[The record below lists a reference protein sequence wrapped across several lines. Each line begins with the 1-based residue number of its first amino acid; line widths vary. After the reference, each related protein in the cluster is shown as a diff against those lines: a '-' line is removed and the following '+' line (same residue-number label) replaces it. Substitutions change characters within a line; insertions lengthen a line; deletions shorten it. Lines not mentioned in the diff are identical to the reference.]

1 MICSSAMRKFQ
12 SLDRQAKVE
21 NDTMLE
27 TVHQNSIKSIR
38 MYSSVNGTATKLST
52 TGLDGQ
58 LVIWDFNV
66 SGIEHCYEGIYNW
79 R

>member
-1 MICSSAMRKFQ
+1 MFDQGLIYFHGFLSAMRKFQ

-38 MYSSVNGTATKLST
+38 IYSNVNGTAKKIST
-52 TGLDGQ
+52 SGLDGQ
-58 LVIWDFNV
+58 LVLWDLNV
-66 SGIEHCYEGIYNW
+66 GNL
-79 R
+79 